1 MRQLNQAALAK
12 TTWRYVTEED
22 CLWIQVLQS
31 KYGKDGMSSF
41 NNTTVANNSNLW
53 KGMKENWSILEN
65 NISWKV
71 ENGLTVR
78 FWLDTWVTS
87 EPLITRVIKNVDD
100 EEIGRSVHSYWKDS
114 AWIFEEFEDK
124 LPQEIVLK
132 IKAIYLR
139 EDADATDRLRWDG
152 STDGRFSVR
161 SCYMKMMSQ
170 RASNRDQTWRKIW
183 TTKVPQ
189 RYRLFLWQVY
199 HGRIMTN
206 QVRFLFGLTSNS
218 FCTLCNHETESCLH
232 ILRDCK
238 YAKEIWKSLLEP
250 NMFADFF
257 KDELQTWIKKNL
269 TAALNDGVEIGWDR
283 HFLATIWWLWRWRN
297 DYIFNN
303 TMMLLQGKL
312 SHLGNIWTEVE
323 MAVYYDSRGKVSPT
337 KTNVLIR

>member
-199 HGRIMTN
+199 HRRIMTN
-206 QVRFLFGLTSNS
+206 HVRFLFGLTSNS

-283 HFLATIWWLWRWRN
+283 RFLATIWWLWRWRN